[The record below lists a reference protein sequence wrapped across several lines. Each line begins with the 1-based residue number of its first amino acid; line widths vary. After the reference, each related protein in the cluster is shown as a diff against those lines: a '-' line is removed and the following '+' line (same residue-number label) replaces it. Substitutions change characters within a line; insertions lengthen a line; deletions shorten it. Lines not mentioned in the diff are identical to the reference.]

1 MFQVIKRDGS
11 KADFTLTKINDAI
24 MKAFTA
30 TQMSYNNDIIDLL
43 ALRVTADFQKK
54 VENDEIHVED
64 IQDSVERVLG
74 QAGYEEV
81 AKAYILYRKQR
92 EKMRAM
98 KSTILDYK
106 DVVNSYVKVEDW
118 RVKENSTVTYSVGGL
133 ILSNSG
139 AVTANY
145 WLSEIYDEEIAE
157 AHRNADIHI
166 HDLSMLTGYCA
177 GWSLKQLIKEGLG
190 GITGKITSAP
200 ARHLSVLCNQMV
212 NFLGIMQNEWAGAQ
226 AFSSFDTY
234 LAPFV
239 KVDDLSYPEVKKCI
253 EAFIYGVNT
262 PSRWGTQAPFSNI
275 TLDWTVP
282 DDLAELPALVGG
294 VEMDFKYKDCKKE
307 MDMVNKAFIETM
319 IEGDSNGRGF
329 QYPIPTY
336 SITKDFD
343 WSDTENNRLLFEMT
357 AKYGTPYFSNY
368 INSDMQPSDVRSMC
382 CRLRL
387 DLRELRKKTGGFFG
401 SGESTGSVGVVTINM
416 PRIAYLSANKDE
428 FYARLNHMMDIA
440 ARSLKIKRN
449 VITKLLN
456 EGLYPYT
463 KRYLGT
469 FENHFSTIGLIGMNE
484 VGLNANWL
492 RADMSDPR
500 TQEFTKEV
508 LNHMR
513 ERLSDYQEQYGDLY
527 NLEATPAESTTYRL
541 AKHDR
546 KRWPGIKTA
555 GKPGDTPY
563 YTNSSHLPVDYT
575 VDIFDALDIQDELQT
590 LYTSGTV
597 FHAFLGEKLPDWK
610 AAASLVRT
618 IASNYKLPYYTLSP
632 TYSICKEHGYL
643 AGEVKVCPHCGAKT
657 EVYSRITG
665 YYRPVQN
672 WNDGK
677 LQEYANRTEYDIA
690 HSSLKRPTRSVVT
703 LSNFAEEVDV
713 KVEQPQNIKY
723 LFTTKTCPN
732 CKLVK
737 EYLKNVPY
745 VTIDAEENM
754 ELARRY
760 GVMQA
765 PTLVV
770 VNGDSHKKYVNAS
783 NIKKY
788 VDQLTLVG
796 VE

>member
-1 MFQVIKRDGS
+1 MFRVIKRDGS
-11 KADFTLTKINDAI
+11 EVELNLEKISGAI
-24 MKAFTA
+24 VKAFDA
-30 TQMSYNNDIIDLL
+30 TQVQYNQAIVDLL
-43 ALRVTADFQKK
+43 TLRVTADMQGK
-54 VENDEIHVED
+54 VKEGKVQVEE
-64 IQDSVERVLG
+64 IQDSVEKVLE
-74 QAGYEEV
+74 QAGYAEA
-81 AKAYILYRKQR
+81 AKAFILYRKQR
-92 EKMRAM
+92 EKMRNM

-106 DVVNSYVKVEDW
+106 EVVNSYVKSEDW

-139 AVTANY
+139 AITANY

-239 KVDDLSYPEVKKCI
+239 KVDNLSYGEVKKCI

-282 DDLAELPALVGG
+282 NDLAELPAIVGG
-294 VEMDFKYKDCKKE
+294 KEMDFCYKDCKKE

-319 IEGDSNGRGF
+319 IEGDANGRGF

-357 AKYGTPYFSNY
+357 SKYGTPYFSNY
-368 INSDMQPSDVRSMC
+368 INSDMEPSDVRSMC

-416 PRIAYLSANKDE
+416 PRIAYQAEDE
-428 FYARLNHMMDIA
+428 ADFYRRLDRMMDIA

-449 VITKLLN
+449 VISKLLD

-469 FENHFSTIGLIGMNE
+469 FDNHFSTIGLIGMNE
-484 VGLNANWL
+484 AGLNAKWL
-492 RADMSDPR
+492 RADLTHAE
-500 TQEFTKEV
+500 TQKFTKDV

-546 KRWPGIKTA
+546 AKWPDIITA
-555 GKPGDTPY
+555 GHEGDTPY

-575 VDIFDALDIQDELQT
+575 TDIFDALDVQDELQT

-610 AAASLVRT
+610 AAANLVRT
-618 IASNYKLPYYTLSP
+618 IAENYKLPYYTLSP

-643 AGEVKVCPHCGAKT
+643 SGEQKICPKCGKTT

-677 LQEYANRTEYDIA
+677 LQEYANRTEYQIGNSVIKGE
-690 HSSLKRPTRSVVT
+690 HLKAKPASEIKAAA
-703 LSNFAEEVDV
+703 LSASMISQREEE
-713 KVEQPQNIKY
+713 KNIKF

-732 CKLVK
+732 CKLAK
-737 EYLKNVPY
+737 EYLKDVDY
-745 VTIDAEENM
+745 TIVDA
-754 ELARRY
+754 
-760 GVMQA
+760 
-765 PTLVV
+765 
-770 VNGDSHKKYVNAS
+770 
-783 NIKKY
+783 
-788 VDQLTLVG
+788 
-796 VE
+796 

>member
-1 MFQVIKRDGS
+1 MFSVVKRDGEV
-11 KADFTLTKINDAI
+11 ADFNLTKINDAI
-24 MKAFTA
+24 MKAFVA
-30 TQMSYNNDIIDLL
+30 CDKQYNNDIIDLL

-54 VENDEIHVED
+54 IEADRVAVED
-64 IQDSVERVLG
+64 VQDSVETVLE
-74 QAGYEEV
+74 QAGYTDV

-92 EKMRAM
+92 EKMRNM
-98 KSTILDYK
+98 RSTILDYK

-145 WLSEIYDEEIAE
+145 WLSEIYDPEISE

-166 HDLSMLTGYCA
+166 HDLAMLTGYCA

-190 GITGKITSAP
+190 GVSGKITSAP
-200 ARHLSVLCNQMV
+200 AAHLSVLCNQMV

-239 KVDDLSYPEVKKCI
+239 KVDDLSYRDVKRCI
-253 EAFIYGVNT
+253 ESFIYGVNT

-282 DDLAELPALVGG
+282 DDLAELPAIVGG
-294 VEMDFKYKDCKKE
+294 KEMDFKYKDCRRE

-319 IEGDSNGRGF
+319 IEGDANGRGF

-368 INSDMQPSDVRSMC
+368 INSDMEPSDVRSMC

-401 SGESTGSVGVVTINM
+401 SGESTGSVGVVTVNM
-416 PRIAYLSANKDE
+416 PRIAYLASDKND
-428 FYARLNHMMDIA
+428 FYRRLDRMMDIA
-440 ARSLKIKRN
+440 ARSLKIKRG
-449 VITKLLN
+449 VITKLLD

-463 KRYLGT
+463 KKYLGT

-492 RADMSDPR
+492 RADMTDKR
-500 TQEFTKEV
+500 TQDFTKEV

-513 ERLSDYQEQYGDLY
+513 SRLSDYQEKYGDLY
-527 NLEATPAESTTYRL
+527 NLEATPAESTSYRL

-546 KRWPGIKTA
+546 KKYPSIKTA

-563 YTNSSHLPVDYT
+563 YTNSSHLPVEYT
-575 VDIFDALDIQDELQT
+575 ADIFDALDIQDELQT

-597 FHAFLGEKLPDWK
+597 FHAFLGEKLPDWR
-610 AAASLVRT
+610 AAASLVRK
-618 IASNYKLPYYTLSP
+618 IAENYRLPYYTLSP
-632 TYSICKEHGYL
+632 TYSVCREHGYL
-643 AGEVKVCPHCGAKT
+643 TGEQKTCPHCGAKT

-677 LQEYANRTEYDIA
+677 AQEYRNRKVYDIEN
-690 HSSLKRPTRSVVT
+690 SYMKRPSTAMVT
-703 LSNFAEEVDV
+703 LKGFGAGDEINFEPVG
-713 KVEQPQNIKY
+713 KIKY
-723 LFTTKTCPN
+723 LFTTRSCPN
-732 CKLVK
+732 CKLAK
-737 EYLKNVPY
+737 EYLKNEKV
-745 VTIDAEENM
+745 VMIDAEENA
-754 ELARRY
+754 ELTRKY

-770 VNGDSHKKYVNAS
+770 VDGSSYTKYANAS

-788 VDQLTLVG
+788 AEKNSMVLA
-796 VE
+796 

>member
-1 MFQVIKRDGS
+1 MFSVIKRDGS
-11 KADFTLTKINDAI
+11 DAVFCLDKIAGAVI
-24 MKAFTA
+24 KAFDA
-30 TQMSYNNDIIDLL
+30 TQMQFDQDIINLI
-43 ALRVTADFQKK
+43 ALRVSADIQSK
-54 VENDEIHVED
+54 VKDGRVHVED
-64 IQDSVERVLG
+64 IQDSAEMVLE
-74 QAGYEEV
+74 QAGYTKA
-81 AKAYILYRKQR
+81 AKAFILYRKQR
-92 EKMRAM
+92 EKMRNM
-98 KSTILDYK
+98 RSTILDYK
-106 DVVNSYVKVEDW
+106 DVVDSYVKIEDW

-145 WLSEIYDEEIAE
+145 WLSEIYDEEIAS
-157 AHRNADIHI
+157 AHRDADIHI

-177 GWSLKQLIKEGLG
+177 GWSLKQLIREGLG

-200 ARHLSVLCNQMV
+200 AKHLSVLCNQMV

-239 KVDDLSYPEVKKCI
+239 KADALSYPEVKKCI
-253 EAFIYGVNT
+253 EGFIYGVNT

-282 DDLAELPALVGG
+282 ADLAALPAIVGG
-294 VEMDFKYKDCKKE
+294 VEMDFTYGDCRAE

-319 IEGDSNGRGF
+319 IEGDANGRGF

-336 SITKDFD
+336 SITRDFD
-343 WSDTENNRLLFEMT
+343 WSDTENNQLLFEMT

-368 INSDMQPSDVRSMC
+368 INSDMEPSDVRSMC

-401 SGESTGSVGVVTINM
+401 AGESTGSVGVVTVNL
-416 PRIAYLSANKDE
+416 PRIAYLASDE
-428 FYARLNHMMDIA
+428 SDFYRRLDRLMDIS

-449 VITKLLN
+449 VISKLLD

-463 KRYLGT
+463 KRYLGR
-469 FENHFSTIGLIGMNE
+469 FDNHFSTIGLIGMNE
-484 VGLNANWL
+484 AGLNAKWL
-492 RADMSDPR
+492 RADLTHKR
-500 TQEFTKEV
+500 TQQFAKDV

-546 KRWPGIKTA
+546 EKWSDIITA
-555 GKPGDTPY
+555 GHEGDQPY
-563 YTNSSHLPVDYT
+563 YTNSSHLPVDFT
-575 VDIFDALDIQDELQT
+575 TDIFDALDIQDELQT

-610 AAASLVRT
+610 AAANLVRT
-618 IASNYKLPYYTLSP
+618 IAENYKLPYYTMSP
-632 TYSICKEHGYL
+632 TYSVCSEHGYL
-643 AGEVKVCPHCGAKT
+643 TGEQKACPKCGRAT
-657 EVYSRITG
+657 EIYSRITG

-677 LQEYANRTEYDIA
+677 LQEYQNRTEYRMGSRIG
-690 HSSLKRPTRSVVT
+690 T
-703 LSNFAEEVDV
+703 
-713 KVEQPQNIKY
+713 IKQADQTPAAAGKSDTY

-732 CKLVK
+732 CSLAKK
-737 EYLKNVPY
+737 YLQNVDY
-745 VTIDAEENM
+745 TVVDAEENM
-754 ELARRY
+754 ELAVKY
-760 GVMQA
+760 GVRQA
-765 PTLVV
+765 PTLVIV
-770 VNGDSHKKYVNAS
+770 AGQSQQKYVNLS
-783 NIKKY
+783 NIRKY
-788 VDQLTLVG
+788 AELLQQNKVV
-796 VE
+796 